1 MGASRIIDLTYDLNP
16 QTPVYPD
23 YPPVEITILETLQ
36 DVREGRRSLNSS
48 RIAIGMHCGT
58 HMDAPFHF
66 VGNGRTI
73 DQVPLERLVGPA
85 VLADL
90 REAAKDGVIDKD
102 DVTGFYTKLNETRRI
117 VIYTGWSSEWGSP
130 NYFTNHPVLTSK
142 AAQFLV
148 DSGVQLVG
156 VDFPSVDRPPFP
168 AHIPLL
174 GNDVVIVENLTN
186 LEAIEREV
194 FDLIVLPLKIS
205 SREGSPVRAIALT

>member
-48 RIAIGMHCGT
+48 RIAVGMHCGT

-194 FDLIVLPLKIS
+194 FDLIVLPLKIC